1 MSRIIRAVACLGLV
15 AVGVSTPGAATA
27 GQPSVQHRRATQHA
41 RAFKDAMKFT
51 PATVVDPILFG
62 GEPGL
67 NFDPATGTGKRSYVD
82 WPVSSRTNIG
92 VLFRSTDGGLSYI
105 KRYADYSSPEQA
117 GPGCLGRQVPFC
129 PSGGGGDTQVHI
141 NPGNDILYMTSQES
155 LANQA
160 VGASF
165 DHGNTFPA
173 SNVDPVAAQGSGDVD
188 RQWLASWAGTRT
200 VFLAFHSPLVGEYIE
215 RSDDAGATGSWANP
229 NGANVPQIPGVVQS
243 GSLQADNTGG
253 PNNHTLYVAYIGL
266 DTNDPNGADHFY
278 VAASKDGAKTFE
290 PHVVPG
296 ADNARNFTKITLD
309 TQGNLYATWTDNKTQ
324 KSYLSTSLASDPANQ
339 AHPGSKWSKKVVV
352 SDSSQNVTIFPDVV
366 AGDPGRV
373 AVAYYGTTAPAKTP
387 DDVKP
392 GEGGWYP
399 IVATTQNALCQWGA
413 NPCAKPRF
421 AQSHIAHQINQDD
434 NICTSGTTCAATG
447 GNRNLL
453 DYFTPALDKQGHLGF
468 VWSDGTNQTKLPFVK
483 VSRQA
488 SGPSFYRHHRPAH
501 RSMRHNGFKDR
512 KGDARYP
519 FMGAQVKTAKNHK
532 GLDLRGTRVS
542 MRHHQLVF
550 HVRLTST
557 RHLDKAVPGGG
568 TGSDGSTPLHQ
579 AKYLVRWDYHG
590 NSWYAAA
597 NLPAGQKKPTF
608 FSGRVDSSEGLQ
620 APGGTAPYGNVY
632 SSQKA
637 ARGKVRH
644 HQLVIKVP
652 TKDVGRPHGGARLI
666 SVGSYTLLGPTD
678 NAATLTTAPITV
690 DASPT
695 FDYRIRRV
703 HSHGVARPLRLSAAP
718 TSDSRWPL
726 LPLGMLLTMGLV
738 VSTARRTQV
747 RPAVVRRSA
756 ESA

>member
-1 MSRIIRAVACLGLV
+1 MIRIIRAVACLGLV
-15 AVGVSTPGAATA
+15 AAGVSGPVAATA
-27 GQPSVQHRRATQHA
+27 GQPAQHRQQAHRSA
-41 RAFKDAMKFT
+41 RAFKDAMRFT
-51 PATVVDPILFG
+51 PATVVDPVLFG

-67 NFDPATGTGKRSYVD
+67 NFDPATRTGKRSYVD

-92 VLFRSTDGGLSYI
+92 VLFRSTDGGLTYI

-117 GPGCLGRQVPFC
+117 GPGCVGRQVPFC
-129 PSGGGGDTQVHI
+129 PSGGGGDTQVRI

-160 VGASF
+160 VGTSF

-173 SNVDPVAAQGSGDVD
+173 DHVDPVAAQASGDVD

-229 NGANVPQIPGVVQS
+229 NGVNAPQIPGVIQS
-243 GSLQADNTGG
+243 GALVADNTGG
-253 PNNHTLYVAYIGL
+253 RLDHTLYVAYLGL

-278 VAASKDGAKTFE
+278 VAASRDGGKTFE

-296 ADNARNFTKITLD
+296 ADRARNFTKVTLD
-309 TQGNLYATWTDNKTQ
+309 TKGNLYATWTDRKTQ
-324 KSYLSTSLASDPANQ
+324 KSYLSTSLARAPRNR
-339 AHPGSKWSKKVVV
+339 AHPASRWSKKVVV

-392 GEGGWYP
+392 GQGGWYP
-399 IVATTQNALCQWGA
+399 IVATTTNALCQWRTG
-413 NPCAKPRF
+413 CAHPRF
-421 AQSHIAHQINQDD
+421 GQSHIAHQINQDD

-453 DYFTPALDKQGHLGF
+453 DYFTPALDKQGHLGV
-468 VWSDGTNQTKLPFVK
+468 VWSDGTNKTKLPFVK
-483 VSRQA
+483 VARQA

-501 RSMRHNGFKDR
+501 RSMRHNGFRDR

-519 FMGAQVKTAKNHK
+519 FMGDRVRTAHNHRQ
-532 GLDLRGTRVS
+532 LDLRGTRVTL
-542 MRHHQLVF
+542 RHHRLVF
-550 HVRLTST
+550 RVRLTST
-557 RHLDKAVPGGG
+557 RHLAKAVPGGG
-568 TGSDGSTPLHQ
+568 SGSDGATPLQQ
-579 AKYLVRWDYHG
+579 AKYLVRWDFHG

-597 NLPAGQKKPTF
+597 NLPAGSARPTF

-632 SSQKA
+632 SSQRP
-637 ARGKVRH
+637 ARGAVHGRR
-644 HQLVIKVP
+644 LVIKVP
-652 TKDVGRPHGGARLI
+652 TRDVGRPGVGSRLV

-678 NAATLTTAPITV
+678 DTATLTTAPITV
-690 DASPT
+690 DATPT
-695 FDYRIRRV
+695 FDHRLRRA
-703 HSHGVARPLRLSAAP
+703 HHRAVARPVHLSASPTAP
-718 TSDSRWPL
+718 SRWPL
-726 LPLGMLLTMGLV
+726 LPLGMLLALGV
-738 VSTARRTQV
+738 VVTRAGRP
-747 RPAVVRRSA
+747 RPALRRV